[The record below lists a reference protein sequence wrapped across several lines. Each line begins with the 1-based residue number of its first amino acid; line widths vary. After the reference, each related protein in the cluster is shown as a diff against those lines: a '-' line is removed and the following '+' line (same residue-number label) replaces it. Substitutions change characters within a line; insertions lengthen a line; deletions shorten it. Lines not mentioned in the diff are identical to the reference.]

1 MNLMPPNHVRQ
12 QSRLF
17 APPNPPLKRS
27 PNSNRIAS

>member
-1 MNLMPPNHVRQ
+1 LMPPNHVRQ

-27 PNSNRIAS
+27 PNSIRLC